1 MRTLVTTVGMTT
13 LATLAIGLTGCSSG
27 DSASDTEAT
36 TPAEATA
43 SASAMASER
52 PAPTGNCTVSPDAKV
67 TDVTFEELN
76 ELELNNGEPIPTLA
90 EFLDYANAEGVG
102 VLPEIKTFP
111 PAEGQPAPEPT
122 QGQFEQYTEM
132 IKERPN
138 ISEVLIGSFDEPTLK
153 WFADNE
159 PEWTRVWFRG
169 VGGTNADPFEPPT
182 VAEMQS
188 KAPSADS
195 LGLLNILYVQG
206 TWAPSGATVNVPQE
220 FADANI
226 PVYIW
231 YNTATGGDSAEDGP
245 ALGDSGVTSP
255 GWNSIAALQPANVK
269 WIATDFTKEY
279 QQWSET
285 VTDAPQMLAHRGGGE
300 AGVSE
305 NSMSAFAEAV
315 ANGAS
320 VLETDVQW
328 TKPTEKDPNGVPV
341 LMHDATFARTAACPG
356 A

>member
-1 MRTLVTTVGMTT
+1 MRTLVTAVGMTALTT
-13 LATLAIGLTGCSSG
+13 LAVGLAGCSSG
-27 DSASDTEAT
+27 DSASETEAT
-36 TPAEATA
+36 TSAEATA
-43 SASAMASER
+43 SASAMAAER

-76 ELELNNGEPIPTLA
+76 EMQTNNGEPIPTLA

-111 PAEGQPAPEPT
+111 PAEGQPAPAPT
-122 QGQFEQYTEM
+122 EAQFQQYTDM
-132 IKERPN
+132 IKERTN
-138 ISEVLIGSFDEPTLK
+138 ISEVLIGSFDESTLK

-182 VAEMQS
+182 VAEMQT
-188 KAPSADS
+188 KAPSADA

-206 TWAPSGATVNVPQE
+206 TWAPTGATVNVPQE

-226 PVYIW
+226 PLYIW
-231 YNTATGGDSAEDGP
+231 YNTATGGDSVADGP
-245 ALGDSGVTSP
+245 PLGDSGVTSP
-255 GWNSIAALQPANVK
+255 GWSTIAGLQPANVK

-305 NSMSAFAEAV
+305 NTMSAFAEAV

-341 LMHDATFARTAACPG
+341 LMHDATLARTAACPT

>member
-1 MRTLVTTVGMTT
+1 MRKSMATIGIAT
-13 LATLAIGLTGCSSG
+13 LATVTLGVAGCSS
-27 DSASDTEAT
+27 SADTAT
-36 TPAEATA
+36 SEPTAEEATA
-43 SASAMASER
+43 TMAAQR
-52 PAPTGNCTVSPDAKV
+52 PAPTGNCTVSPDARV
-67 TDVTFEELN
+67 TDVTFAELN
-76 ELELNNGEPIPTLA
+76 ELQLNNGEPIPTLA
-90 EFLDYANAEGVG
+90 EFLDYANEAGVG
-102 VLPEIKTFP
+102 VLPEIKTFAP
-111 PAEGQPAPEPT
+111 GEGQPKPEPT
-122 QGQFEQYTEM
+122 QAQFQQYADM
-132 IKERPN
+132 IKARPN
-138 ISEVLIGSFDEPTLK
+138 ISEVLIGSFDESTLK

-169 VGGTNADPFEPPT
+169 IGGTNADPFEPPT

-188 KAPSADS
+188 KAPSADA
-195 LGLLNILYVQG
+195 LGLLNVLYAQG
-206 TWAPSGATVNVPQE
+206 TWAPSGQQVNVPQE
-220 FADANI
+220 FADAGL

-231 YNTATGGDSAEDGP
+231 YNTITGGDSAEDGP
-245 ALGDSGVTSP
+245 PFGDVPSP

-305 NSMSAFAEAV
+305 NSMTAFAEAV

-328 TKPTEKDPNGVPV
+328 TKPTEEDPTGVPV
-341 LMHDATFARTAACPG
+341 LMHDDTFARTAACPG
-356 A
+356 S

>member
-1 MRTLVTTVGMTT
+1 MRTLVTAIGMTT
-13 LATLAIGLTGCSSG
+13 LATLAVGLSGCSSSS
-27 DSASDTEAT
+27 DSASES
-36 TPAEATA
+36 EATA
-43 SASAMASER
+43 SASEASAMASQR
-52 PAPTGNCTVSPDAKV
+52 PTPTGNCTVSPDARV
-67 TDVTFEELN
+67 SDVTFEELN
-76 ELELNNGEPIPTLA
+76 ELQLNNGEPIPTLA

-102 VLPEIKTFP
+102 VLPEIKTFA
-111 PAEGQPAPEPT
+111 PAEGQPKPEPT
-122 QGQFEQYTEM
+122 EAQFKQYADM
-132 IKERPN
+132 IKERTN
-138 ISEVLIGSFDEPTLK
+138 ISEVLIGSFDESTLK
-153 WFADNE
+153 WFADND

-169 VGGTNADPFEPPT
+169 VGGSTADPFEPPT

-188 KAPSADS
+188 KAPSADA
-195 LGLLNILYVQG
+195 LGVLNILYVQG
-206 TWAPSGATVNVPQE
+206 TWAPNGAAYNVPQE

-231 YNTATGGDSAEDGP
+231 YNTATGGDSAADGP

-255 GWNSIAALQPANVK
+255 GWASIAALQPANVD
-269 WIATDFTKEY
+269 WIATDVTKEY

-341 LMHDATFARTAACPG
+341 LMHDATFARTAACPS